1 MAKAR
6 TPGGEREKRD
16 QRRRLSGWNWLL
28 MGIPRPQPDPSWE
41 RGCFSQ
47 KSQPLAG
54 VGDAS
59 QWSEYGRLDPRQRAD
74 ARHLLPSL

>member
-1 MAKAR
+1 MELAFNGHSQ
-6 TPGGEREKRD
+6 TPA
-16 QRRRLSGWNWLL
+16 
-28 MGIPRPQPDPSWE
+28 RPQLE

-47 KSQPLAG
+47 KSKPLAG